1 MKKKGS
7 YTVEAALLMGIILSV
22 LVGVVYIGF
31 WYHDKN
37 FLQSAAYEAA
47 CVASLRADDES
58 YQLGEAAQMLTSGR
72 MLGTASLQTDCQNG
86 SKKAS
91 VSFEGTFSLP
101 GMVIAFFQKE
111 KLQMQESCE
120 LTTERPSHRIQ
131 KIRGLLKIVQRAGG
145 GGQ

>member
-7 YTVEAALLMGIILSV
+7 YTVEAAFLMGIILSV

-47 CVASLRADDES
+47 CVASLRADEDN
-58 YQLGEAAQMLTSGR
+58 YQLRETAQMLTSGR
-72 MLGTASLQTDCQNG
+72 MLGTTSLQTDCRNG

-91 VSFEGTFSLP
+91 VSFQGTFSLP
-101 GMVIAFFQKE
+101 GMIAAFFQKE
-111 KLQMQESCE
+111 RLEIREACE
-120 LTTERPSHRIQ
+120 LTTERPSRRIQ

-145 GGQ
+145 GGE